1 MSTKPLTT
9 TAKVAGLLGGAAA
22 ISLLAWFAIANDND
36 SFAKGVVIGGGLTL
50 IAFVVLWSRIA
61 RSTTAARMA
70 TGQADERERR
80 ILREAA
86 ADAAG
91 AMFAAGVAC
100 AMWALFEPPAIAIAG
115 TVLWTGLIAW
125 GASVVIRSR
134 RG

>member
-1 MSTKPLTT
+1 MSTKPFTT

-22 ISLLAWFAIANDND
+22 ITLLAWFAIAQDNF
-36 SFAKGVVIGGGLTL
+36 SFAKGVVVGGGLTL
-50 IAFVVLWSRIA
+50 IAFVVLWSRAA
-61 RSTTAARMA
+61 RGTTAARMA

-86 ADAAG
+86 ADAGA

-100 AMWALFEPPAIAIAG
+100 AIWALFEPPAIAIAG
-115 TVLWTGLIAW
+115 TVLWTGLLAW
-125 GASVVIRSR
+125 GASVIVRSR